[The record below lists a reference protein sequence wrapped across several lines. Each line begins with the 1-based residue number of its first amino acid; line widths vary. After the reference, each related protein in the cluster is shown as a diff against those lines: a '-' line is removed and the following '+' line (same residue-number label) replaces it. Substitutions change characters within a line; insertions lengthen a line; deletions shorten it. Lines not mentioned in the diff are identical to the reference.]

1 VAADRPRDRSGRP
14 LPAGDPRT
22 FDPGIDPDAARTAQE
37 TLALARE
44 LLAAD
49 LPFTAHEVFEARWKN
64 GPADERDLWQGLAQ
78 WCVAA
83 THDQRGNL
91 TGAER
96 LRQRARHTLARPLVA
111 AAAAR
116 YGITLEP
123 EVRLPPNAGS
133 PRSG

>member
-1 VAADRPRDRSGRP
+1 VVADRPRDRSGRP

-22 FDPGIDPDAARTAQE
+22 FDPGIDPDTVRTAQE
-37 TLALARE
+37 TLAAAQE

-83 THDQRGNL
+83 THQQRGNL

-96 LRQRARHTLARPLVA
+96 LRERARGTLQRPGVA
-111 AAAAR
+111 EAAAR

-123 EVRLPPNAGS
+123 EVRLPPDAGGL
-133 PRSG
+133 RSG